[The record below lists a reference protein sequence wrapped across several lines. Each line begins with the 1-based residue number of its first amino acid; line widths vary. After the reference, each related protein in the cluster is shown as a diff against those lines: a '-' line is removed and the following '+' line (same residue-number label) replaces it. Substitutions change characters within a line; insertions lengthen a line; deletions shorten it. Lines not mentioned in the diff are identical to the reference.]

1 MRLKTSR
8 DMPQNV
14 PSCGKLYSDYR
25 TTDRENLTRHL
36 IFAPVHVEHPV
47 KIYDWPQDQDHK
59 QSKAAKIMSVLEAAL
74 ELVAEDDFKK
84 E

>member
-1 MRLKTSR
+1 
-8 DMPQNV
+8 MPQNV

-47 KIYDWPQDQDHK
+47 KMWRRRYTGNKRD
-59 QSKAAKIMSVLEAAL
+59 
-74 ELVAEDDFKK
+74 ELGDELGEPGRPPPMIFTRSTVNDFP
-84 E
+84 